1 MRMKYEA
8 HKKKVLINT
17 TIFRGGTK
25 NMNDFKEQLKK
36 LLLQTL
42 ENHKLSLYL
51 DVMLFSNTDPDLV
64 QRSREW
70 FEANVVF
77 SERLL
82 GIDGELI
89 DITPKG
95 RISFI
100 TMKEDYYDND
110 ASDKEWEHKMKRR
123 SIIMDLF
130 KDSLD

>member
-1 MRMKYEA
+1 MKRI
-8 HKKKVLINT
+8 KKKVLINT
-17 TIFRGGTK
+17 TIVRGGTK
-25 NMNDFKEQLKK
+25 NMNDFKEQLKT

-42 ENHKLSLYL
+42 ENHKLALYL

-100 TMKEDYYDND
+100 TMKEDCYDND
-110 ASDKEWEHKMKRR
+110 ASDKEEWEHRMKRR